1 MRQKN
6 LILQDAIKKNTS
18 LFVGLVFFI
27 CAKCGRE
34 RGILR
39 IEVI

>member
-6 LILQDAIKKNTS
+6 LILQDAIKKIPVFS
-18 LFVGLVFFI
+18 WDWYFLFVQSVG
-27 CAKCGRE
+27 E